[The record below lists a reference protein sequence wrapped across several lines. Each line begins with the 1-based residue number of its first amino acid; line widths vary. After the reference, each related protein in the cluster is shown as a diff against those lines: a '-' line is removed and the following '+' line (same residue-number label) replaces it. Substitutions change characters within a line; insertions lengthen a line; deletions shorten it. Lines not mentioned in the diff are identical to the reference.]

1 MRVLP
6 ISHVSS
12 TPRGLKLARTPC
24 LPPPAAVLGRDMTD
38 KLLVDEDSLAQED
51 VGPLADLKRQM
62 RMLSQGSPV
71 AAPGP
76 EQAAALA
83 AAAEEAAAEAAAEA
97 TAEAAGGEAALP
109 PAKTPRAALSM
120 GYADSHN
127 PATVRL
133 LRSGGTTRLLA
144 ETGSLDEDDLLLT
157 QQGAAGG
164 GGGSVGRAR
173 RGSGAH
179 NGDNAATARTTGT
192 TKLLAD
198 ITMASMVGVKL
209 LGRQGGCCMPLAH

>member
-1 MRVLP
+1 
-6 ISHVSS
+6 
-12 TPRGLKLARTPC
+12 
-24 LPPPAAVLGRDMTD
+24 MTD
-38 KLLVDEDSLAQED
+38 RLLVDEDSLAQED

-71 AAPGP
+71 LAPGP

-83 AAAEEAAAEAAAEA
+83 AAAEE
-97 TAEAAGGEAALP
+97 EAAGAAGEEAGGEPALP

-144 ETGSLDEDDLLLT
+144 ETASMEEDDLLLT
-157 QQGAAGG
+157 EQRAPAAGG
-164 GGGSVGRAR
+164 GSAGRAR
-173 RGSGAH
+173 RGSGGH
-179 NGDNAATARTTGT
+179 NGDNAATARTIGT

-198 ITMASMVGVKL
+198 ITMASMVGAKL
-209 LGRQGGCCMPLAH
+209 LGRQGGSWLVRGYWEWKVCCGM

>member
-1 MRVLP
+1 
-6 ISHVSS
+6 
-12 TPRGLKLARTPC
+12 
-24 LPPPAAVLGRDMTD
+24 MTD

-71 AAPGP
+71 VAPGP
-76 EQAAALA
+76 KHAAALA
-83 AAAEEAAAEAAAEA
+83 AAAEEAAAEAA
-97 TAEAAGGEAALP
+97 AEAAGGEAALP

-144 ETGSLDEDDLLLT
+144 ETASLDDDDLLLT

-198 ITMASMVGVKL
+198 ITMASMVGAKL
-209 LGRQGGCCMPLAH
+209 LGRQGGCCVLFAH

>member
-1 MRVLP
+1 
-6 ISHVSS
+6 
-12 TPRGLKLARTPC
+12 
-24 LPPPAAVLGRDMTD
+24 MTD
-38 KLLVDEDSLAQED
+38 RLLVDEDSLAQED

-62 RMLSQGSPV
+62 RMLSQGSP
-71 AAPGP
+71 AASPGP

-83 AAAEEAAAEAAAEA
+83 AAAEEEAAAA
-97 TAEAAGGEAALP
+97 AGEAASGEAALP

-144 ETGSLDEDDLLLT
+144 ETGLLDEDDLLLT
-157 QQGAAGG
+157 QQGAPAAAGG
-164 GGGSVGRAR
+164 SAGRGR

-179 NGDNAATARTTGT
+179 NGDNAATARTT
-192 TKLLAD
+192 KLLAD
-198 ITMASMVGVKL
+198 ITMASMVGAKL
-209 LGRQGGCCMPLAH
+209 LGRQGGCTGALGWKGRC